1 MKLLEDK
8 KMLAIL
14 AVVVVI
20 IIILGAAL
28 LIGGYVNCY
37 GDATASAGNV
47 TMKYNNDAS
56 GTYNVEYTDGST
68 GTAYYDEKTLVGSV
82 EVDLSQVTWSESF
95 EPSEGSN
102 DVGHAQD
109 SSIQEISEY
118 INTGSEDFSQSADI
132 SFYDSRG
139 SEIILINHGKGD
151 FEYNMTLNGNI
162 LKIDIYEDYQK
173 DHETTITNDANY
185 NGVLSTTQSRVNE
198 IQKAKLTLDF
208 KKPDTFWYTI
218 DVDLGD
224 KFTLQHT

>member
-8 KMLAIL
+8 KILAIL
-14 AVVVVI
+14 AVAVVI
-20 IIILGAAL
+20 IIILGVVFLA
-28 LIGGYVNCY
+28 GGYVNCF
-37 GDATASAGNV
+37 GDATANAGNL

-56 GTYNVEYTDGST
+56 GTYNVEYSNGST

-82 EVDLSQVTWSESF
+82 EVDLSQVTWRESY

-102 DVGHAQD
+102 DVGHAKEN
-109 SSIQEISEY
+109 SVKEISEY
-118 INTGSEDFSQSADI
+118 LNTGSEDFSQSADI
-132 SFYDSRG
+132 TFYDSSG
-139 SEIILINHGKGD
+139 SKINLVNHGNGD

-173 DHETTITNDANY
+173 GHETTITNDANY
-185 NGVLSTTQSRVNE
+185 NGVLSTTQSRVSE
-198 IQKAKLTLDF
+198 IQKAELTLDF
-208 KKPDTFWYTI
+208 KKTDTFWYTI